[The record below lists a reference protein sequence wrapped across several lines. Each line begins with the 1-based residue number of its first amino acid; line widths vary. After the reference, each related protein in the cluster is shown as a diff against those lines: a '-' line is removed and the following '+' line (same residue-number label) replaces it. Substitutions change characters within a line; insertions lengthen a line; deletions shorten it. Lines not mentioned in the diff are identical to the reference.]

1 MIFDPEDFY
10 VCEECGYSVPVDGEC
25 VECKE

>member
-10 VCEECGYSVPVDGEC
+10 VCEQCDAIVPVDEEC
-25 VECKE
+25 EECEE